1 MPHSIYPMLAPLPQS
16 AVYNKNKKRRIC
28 CPIIPCCARS
38 VRQPIEPKTN
48 TQFILLFGMF
58 SVYLSPNGLFWFGS
72 FFFCFGCG
80 LVFGIKY
87 ERNSTCRAF
96 SPRSPYKLIRMYCLV
111 VNLCRW
117 VSLSRVF
124 WVSTELFSVF
134 RERLLYVGIM
144 TIITSHY
151 LFDCILHFSTGAY
164 KYTTRTTIGGDGG
177 GAG

>member
-1 MPHSIYPMLAPLPQS
+1 MLPHHTMLCPFCTS
-16 AVYNKNKKRRIC
+16 TYRTKNQYTIHSVIWYVFGIFIAKRFVL
-28 CPIIPCCARS
+28 
-38 VRQPIEPKTN
+38 VR
-48 TQFILLFGMF
+48 
-58 SVYLSPNGLFWFGS
+58 
-72 FFFCFGCG
+72 FFFCCFGCG